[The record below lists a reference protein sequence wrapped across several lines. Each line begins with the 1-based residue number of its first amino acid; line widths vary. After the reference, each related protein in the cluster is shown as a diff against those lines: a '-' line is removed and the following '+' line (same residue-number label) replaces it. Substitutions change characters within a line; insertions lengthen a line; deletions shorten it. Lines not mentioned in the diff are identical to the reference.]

1 MEINR
6 PASSIIIFI
15 IILLLVFL
23 FIVPKYQQSHNLEVT
38 LANKQAEYEGKSDY
52 YGKISDLILQIENKG
67 SVLQKIQAA
76 LPSGFSIAPLTY
88 FFEKNA
94 QKHGIAVKSFSFSQ
108 VSMGALDNGIKN
120 MMVTVTI
127 SGTYQGLRNF
137 IVSLEKSA
145 RLFDIKTVSLS
156 PVEGLNSRTQSQLKQ
171 YDMKLEVTTHAY

>member
-1 MEINR
+1 
-6 PASSIIIFI
+6 
-15 IILLLVFL
+15 
-23 FIVPKYQQSHNLEVT
+23 
-38 LANKQAEYEGKSDY
+38 
-52 YGKISDLILQIENKG
+52 
-67 SVLQKIQAA
+67 
-76 LPSGFSIAPLTY
+76 
-88 FFEKNA
+88 
-94 QKHGIAVKSFSFSQ
+94 
-108 VSMGALDNGIKN
+108 MGALDNGIKN